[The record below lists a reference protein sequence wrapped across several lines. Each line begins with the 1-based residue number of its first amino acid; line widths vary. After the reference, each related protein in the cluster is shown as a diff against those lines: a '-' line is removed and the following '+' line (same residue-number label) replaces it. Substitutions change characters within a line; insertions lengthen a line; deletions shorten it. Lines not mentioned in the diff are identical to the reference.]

1 MNTYTW
7 EQMKIGLSESFEVTV
22 DEQAMKSFC
31 AFTGDSNPLHND
43 TDYAKSK
50 GFPDRV
56 CFGMLTASYLSTL
69 AGVYLP
75 GKESLIHAVDI
86 KFARPVI
93 VGDMLTVSGSVVELN
108 ESVQQIVLK
117 VDIVNQRSEKVLR
130 GKMKIG
136 LLENQEAYVLK
147 KG

>member
-7 EQMKIGLSESFEVTV
+7 EQMKIGMSESFEITV

-31 AFTGDSNPLHND
+31 VFTGDVNPLHND

-75 GKESLIHAVDI
+75 GKESLIQAVDI

-93 VGDMLTVSGSVVELN
+93 VGDRLTVSGSIVELN
-108 ESVQQIVLK
+108 ESVHQIVLK
-117 VDIVNQRSEKVLR
+117 VDIVNQHGEKVLR

-136 LLENQEAYVLK
+136 LLEE
-147 KG
+147 